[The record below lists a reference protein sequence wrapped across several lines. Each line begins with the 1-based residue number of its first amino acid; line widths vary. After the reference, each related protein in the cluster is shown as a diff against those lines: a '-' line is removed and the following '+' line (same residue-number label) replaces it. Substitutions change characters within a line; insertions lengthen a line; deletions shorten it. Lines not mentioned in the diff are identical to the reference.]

1 MHRWR
6 ACGRTAA
13 LCLLVGL
20 DSLVQS
26 SPSIAQQSNAALTIA
41 GRAVRCGNVR
51 NLLDPRLPI
60 IGIAAPGLVVLNP
73 HLLERATPTVRLF
86 VFHHECGHHHVG
98 ASEVGA
104 DCWAARQ
111 GVQQGWLD
119 QRGIE
124 QVCRSFGN
132 GPATPTHPSGASR
145 CASLQRCIASISATK
160 SASPA
165 ARSAPKLVSAPKA
178 VRSGFTRSAN

>member
-1 MHRWR
+1 MRWCR
-6 ACGRTAA
+6 MCRRVAA
-13 LCLLVGL
+13 LWLLVAL
-20 DSLVQS
+20 DGVMQS
-26 SPSIAQQSNAALTIA
+26 TPSVAQQSNAALTIA

-51 NLLDPRLPI
+51 SILDPSLPI

-73 HLLERATPTVRLF
+73 RLLERAPQTVRLF

-104 DCWAARQ
+104 DCWAAKQ

-119 QRGIE
+119 RRGIE